1 MGGNAMGKETNYQI
15 LINSENKIPEGFADT
30 VELVEVE
37 NPEGSRFRV
46 EKKTYEAFL
55 KLQADIRENDGLEI
69 ALLNSYRTLEAQQK
83 AFDNYFYK
91 FGLAYAEKYAAR
103 PGCSEH
109 HTGFAI
115 DVSFWQDGK
124 LTHSAQELLKLDDLF
139 RVVHKKLAK
148 YGFLLR
154 YPRGKE
160 EITKINYEPWHYRYI
175 DDPALAQEIADRGI
189 CFEEYWQT
197 R

>member
-1 MGGNAMGKETNYQI
+1 MGKETNYQI
-15 LINSENKIPEGFADT
+15 LINSENKIPEGFIDT
-30 VELVEVE
+30 VELMEVE

-46 EKKTYEAFL
+46 EKKTYAAFL

-139 RVVHKKLAK
+139 RVVHRKLAK

-175 DDPALAQEIADRGI
+175 DDPVIAREIADKGI

>member
-1 MGGNAMGKETNYQI
+1 MAPPPGGNPPPGGHGGPGGMSAGNGSV
-15 LINSENKIPEGFADT
+15 LIAGGTLYIKSSGDGIDAN
-30 VELVEVE
+30 
-37 NPEGSRFRV
+37 GS
-46 EKKTYEAFL
+46 
-55 KLQADIRENDGLEI
+55 LEI

-83 AFDNYFYK
+83 AFDHYFYK

-115 DVSFWQDGK
+115 DVSFLRGGK

-175 DDPALAQEIADRGI
+175 DSPEIAKEIWERGI
-189 CFEEYWQT
+189 CFEEYRQE

>member
-1 MGGNAMGKETNYQI
+1 MGKEPNYRI
-15 LINSENKIPEGFADT
+15 LINSENKIPEGFIDT

-37 NPEGSRFRV
+37 NPEGDRFFV

-55 KLQADIRENDGLEI
+55 KLQADIRENHGLEI
-69 ALLNSYRTLEAQQK
+69 ALLNSYRTLEKQQA
-83 AFDNYFYK
+83 AFDHYLHK

-124 LTHSAQELLKLDDLF
+124 LTHSAQNLLALDDLF
-139 RVVHKKLAK
+139 KVVQAKLPR
-148 YGFLLR
+148 YGFILR

-175 DDPALAQEIADRGI
+175 DDPALAREITEKGI
-189 CFEEYWQT
+189 CFEEYFQNLK
-197 R
+197 

>member
-1 MGGNAMGKETNYQI
+1 MESKPNYQI
-15 LINSENKIPEGFADT
+15 LINSENKIPEGFIDT

-37 NPEGSRFRV
+37 NPEGSRFFV

-55 KLQADIRENDGLEI
+55 KLQADIRENHGLEI
-69 ALLNSYRTLEAQQK
+69 ALLNSYRTLEKQQA
-83 AFDNYFYK
+83 AFDHYLHK

-115 DVSFWQDGK
+115 DVSFWQEGK
-124 LTHSAQELLKLDDLF
+124 LTHSAQELLELDDLF
-139 RVVHKKLAK
+139 KIVQAKLPQ
-148 YGFLLR
+148 YGFILR

-175 DDPALAQEIADRGI
+175 DSPELAREITEKGI
-189 CFEEYWQT
+189 CFEEYFQNLA
-197 R
+197 